1 MCAGAMVHSRIRR
14 LVYGANDLKTGAAGS
29 LVDIL
34 RHPGMN
40 HQIEITAGVLADAC
54 AHQLSAFFRL
64 RREQQ
69 KALKLAQREN
79 PEPREM

>member
-1 MCAGAMVHSRIRR
+1 
-14 LVYGANDLKTGAAGS
+14 
-29 LVDIL
+29 
-34 RHPGMN
+34 MN
-40 HQIEITAGVLADAC
+40 HQIEITAGVMADAC

-79 PEPREM
+79 P